1 MEKQE
6 QAENAEET
14 TCFSRLSKEVKII
27 AAGTSTTEDH
37 SPPDGGYPAYRI
49 LGPSRTLL
57 AIHNNHTPS
66 GTNRCSMGYL
76 LPTKHRDRFC

>member
-57 AIHNNHTPS
+57 FFGGRTTASAKIPWQ
-66 GTNRCSMGYL
+66 Y
-76 LPTKHRDRFC
+76 